1 MVNFYFSTSIS
12 IANQDLERIGVLGR
26 KVALTFA
33 FEMRVEIPIEEIDAG
48 RLIGPSG
55 RTVNM
60 IKSYCS
66 VRIDCRSEDV

>member
-1 MVNFYFSTSIS
+1 M
-12 IANQDLERIGVLGR
+12 LGS

-33 FEMRVEIPIEEIDAG
+33 FEMRVEIPIDETDTG

-66 VRIDCRSEDV
+66 PVRIYCRPAECREDRTDV